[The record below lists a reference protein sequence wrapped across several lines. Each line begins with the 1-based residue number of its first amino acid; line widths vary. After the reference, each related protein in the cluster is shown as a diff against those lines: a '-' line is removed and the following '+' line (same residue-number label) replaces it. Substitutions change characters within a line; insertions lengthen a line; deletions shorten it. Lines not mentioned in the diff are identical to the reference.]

1 MTIPF
6 SHDWLVTEV
15 HMALIKMAELN
26 IVVHLVTDTILTIMA
41 MSVLV
46 LWCGLLLIL
55 LLVALFVLFIL
66 LFVILLSM
74 VMILLL
80 VVE

>member
-1 MTIPF
+1 
-6 SHDWLVTEV
+6 
-15 HMALIKMAELN
+15 MALIKMAELN
-26 IVVHLVTDTILTIMA
+26 TVIHLVTDTILTIMA